1 MLASYWFQ
9 FKKKKEI
16 LIKDSKKQIVQIF
29 LTTLYSF
36 ITISYFFNFVI
47 YIGNIFDLFRKI
59 KKNKVANFLLL
70 YVELF
75 LIFGLFLFYF

>member
-1 MLASYWFQ
+1 M
-9 FKKKKEI
+9 
-16 LIKDSKKQIVQIF
+16 F

>member
-1 MLASYWFQ
+1 VLASYWFQ

>member
-1 MLASYWFQ
+1 VLASYWFQ

-59 KKNKVANFLLL
+59 KKIK
-70 YVELF
+70 
-75 LIFGLFLFYF
+75 